1 MNTIWFAMFVGLVC
15 FIWGFAFYH
24 STYHSTL
31 KEDVEKDNII
41 KINGKIYKLVEQ
53 KVEVK

>member
-1 MNTIWFAMFVGLVC
+1 MNTIWVAMFVGLVC
-15 FIWGFAFYH
+15 FIWGFAF
-24 STYHSTL
+24 YHSTL

>member
-1 MNTIWFAMFVGLVC
+1 MNTIWFAMSVGLVC
-15 FIWGFAFYH
+15 FIWGFAF
-24 STYHSTL
+24 YHSTL

-41 KINGKIYKLVEQ
+41 KINGKIYKLLEQ

>member
-1 MNTIWFAMFVGLVC
+1 MNTIGFAMFVGLIC

-24 STYHSTL
+24 STL
-31 KEDVEKDNII
+31 KEDVEKGNII

-53 KVEVK
+53 KIEVK